1 MIRTYVPNMY
11 SEHEFSKGEMKMTF
25 IKNNSYLLVAFAL
38 FILLSLVTIKKLE
51 QEVVYEQRIVAEGD
65 TLWAYSQEYAG
76 NMPTEK
82 WIDEIIGLNN
92 LTSDTIKTGE
102 KLRIPVSPKKVEYNN
117 DIATNL
123 VEETE

>member
-11 SEHEFSKGEMKMTF
+11 SERKFSKGENKMTF

-38 FILLSLVTIKKLE
+38 FILLTFVTIKKLE
-51 QEVVYEQRIVAEGD
+51 QEVVYEQRVVAEGD

-76 NMPTEK
+76 AMPTEK
-82 WIDEIIGLNN
+82 WIDEIIVLNN
-92 LTSDTIKTGE
+92 LPSVTIKTGE
-102 KLRIPVSPKKVEYNN
+102 KLRIPVSPKYIEHN